1 MPSVSPTLRN
11 AVSEPALL
19 ERARLALQ
27 SLQFEE
33 EAARYR
39 AACSELMEAIADA
52 EAGNEEPLKH
62 WLDARRTRIDPAT
75 SHVAYPDLQG
85 VVSSQDLNVHR
96 APLEPAPLET
106 TSPSPSEPWQLMRES
121 ARERAKNWFAEAGE
135 ESTNDLDSLQSAVNA
150 SASRVPTDLGKRPR
164 VPIHLVFSVLVHVL
178 LLFGLGWWVVAAAQK
193 NQALSITSGPIDSED
208 VLLETSTEP
217 LEVDTPLTELSEE
230 PSPLA
235 EMNHLPI
242 DIPKIAAMETSLAGP
257 QSAEASLAGSTLGA
271 MHAFG
276 TGAKFT
282 EGAEFFGSKAA
293 GNSFIFVV
301 DCSPSMARDGAF
313 DHAKTEILKSLGA
326 LQPKQRFHVFF
337 FAKEILPIQFPGKDP
352 ERYMLRA
359 DAENLQRVV
368 QWIGRVAIQK
378 DGRAPIEALR
388 EAIAMQPDGI
398 FVLFDGDTKVDNWT
412 TKIRELNRSDDFLS
426 MGETK
431 VPIHVVHFFRD
442 EFAPEMKR
450 LADENDGTYRFVPRP
465 QKGGPR

>member
-1 MPSVSPTLRN
+1 M
-11 AVSEPALL
+11 SEPALL

-52 EAGNEEPLKH
+52 EAGNEEPLKR
-62 WLDARRTRIDPAT
+62 WLDARRTRIDPGT
-75 SHVAYPDLQG
+75 SNVTDPNLPVVA
-85 VVSSQDLNVHR
+85 SSQDLHDHR
-96 APLEPAPLET
+96 APIESASLEPAPLEAS
-106 TSPSPSEPWQLMRES
+106 SPSPSEPWQLMLES
-121 ARERAKNWFAEAGE
+121 ARERAKDWFADAGD
-135 ESTNDLDSLQSAVNA
+135 ESTNELDSLHVAVRA
-150 SASRVPTDLGKRPR
+150 SADRVPTDLGKRQR
-164 VPIHLVFSVLVHVL
+164 VPLHLVVSLLVHVL
-178 LLFGLGWWVVAAAQK
+178 LLLGLGWWVVAAAQK
-193 NQALSITSGPIDSED
+193 NPALSITAGPTDSEE
-208 VLLETSTEP
+208 VLFETSTEP
-217 LEVDTPLTELSEE
+217 LHVDTPMAELSEE
-230 PSPLA
+230 PAPLA
-235 EMNHLPI
+235 EMDHLPI
-242 DIPKIAAMETSLAGP
+242 DTPKIAAMETSFAGP
-257 QSAEASLAGSTLGA
+257 TSAEATLAGSTLGA
-271 MHAFG
+271 MHALG
-276 TGAKFT
+276 TGARFT

-301 DCSPSMARDGAF
+301 DCSPSMAKDGAF

-352 ERYMLRA
+352 ERYMLQA
-359 DAENLQRVV
+359 DAENLQRAV
-368 QWIGRVAIQK
+368 QWIGRAAIQK

-426 MGETK
+426 MGEIK
-431 VPIHVVHFFRD
+431 VPIHVVHFFRE